1 MAEADELEGEASAAT
16 EPQTFPAL
24 VPWLATMAG
33 LSLFAILVGG
43 MLGFVMVST
52 VRSSARNTADAPVVS
67 ATKLIDLPPI
77 VTNLA
82 DPPDTWVRLAGRDR
96 LSTRTPIRSRTCSLR
111 RNFRR
116 PSRLHEDLTVAQIGG
131 ASGLQHLREDLTER
145 APSARKGM
153 FAELIIQT
161 LVVQ

>member
-1 MAEADELEGEASAAT
+1 MAEADEYSGEASAAT
-16 EPQTFPAL
+16 TPQTFPAL
-24 VPWLATMAG
+24 IPWLATMAG

-52 VRSSARNTADAPVVS
+52 VRSSARNAADPPVVP
-67 ATKLIDLPPI
+67 ATRLIDLPPI

-82 DPPDTWVRLAGRDR
+82 DPSNTWVRLQTAIVVDTNPDVKPDV
-96 LSTRTPIRSRTCSLR
+96 LAAEISD
-111 RNFRR
+111 
-116 PSRLHEDLTVAQIGG
+116 DLLGFMKTELLAQIGG

-145 APSARKGM
+145 AVIRSQGHVR
-153 FAELIIQT
+153 ELIIQT